1 MTRGEEVGAYRNIK
15 IQINED
21 FLRLVM
27 ASIRRPPPPFDK
39 VNLKAICNLLTP
51 IQSSLP
57 HLELGKTSMRERER
71 ERANELASSK
81 QISRIVEI
89 YSILA
94 SRLDV
99 AFE

>member
-71 ERANELASSK
+71 ANELTSSK